1 MRITLI
7 KVKRKTPVCI
17 ISKIIMALLNEYA
30 LVQAFKCLTGD
41 I

>member
-1 MRITLI
+1 MRITTI
-7 KVKRKTPVCI
+7 KVKRKIHVCI
-17 ISKIIMALLNEYA
+17 IRKITMALLNEYA